1 MEKPSPEFVHLL
13 EQYTESTIAQEMWRK
28 EHSAIS
34 RTFESHERSRGDD
47 RIKQEALQESLYRA
61 EDTIQR
67 LTDQLATANDAISFL
82 TEQLAKANKSIQE
95 AGE

>member
-67 LTDQLATANDAISFL
+67 LT
-82 TEQLAKANKSIQE
+82 EQLARANASIQE
-95 AGE
+95 AGEE